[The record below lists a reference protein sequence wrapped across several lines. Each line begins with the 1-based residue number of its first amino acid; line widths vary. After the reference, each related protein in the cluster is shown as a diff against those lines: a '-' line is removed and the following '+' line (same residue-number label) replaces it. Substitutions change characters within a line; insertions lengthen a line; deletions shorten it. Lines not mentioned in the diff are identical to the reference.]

1 MEENK
6 KSASPKKMRLTQK
19 KRRITKG
26 SLEARP
32 IFHFTER
39 RIEVHICICFV
50 TYKLYIYKELE
61 CLLRTLGIHLSV
73 DKALYITK
81 TISTV
86 TVALPDGTRH
96 TRIMLMTEEQRQ
108 LQPLHPPL

>member
-1 MEENK
+1 MGWKRTKSRLRRK
-6 KSASPKKMRLTQK
+6 KCARRKKWC
-19 KRRITKG
+19 ITKG

-50 TYKLYIYKELE
+50 AYKLYKELE
-61 CLLRTLGIHLSV
+61 RLLRTLGIHLSV

-81 TISTV
+81 TISKV
-86 TVALPDGTRH
+86 TVALPDGTQH

-108 LQPLHPPL
+108 LQPLLPL